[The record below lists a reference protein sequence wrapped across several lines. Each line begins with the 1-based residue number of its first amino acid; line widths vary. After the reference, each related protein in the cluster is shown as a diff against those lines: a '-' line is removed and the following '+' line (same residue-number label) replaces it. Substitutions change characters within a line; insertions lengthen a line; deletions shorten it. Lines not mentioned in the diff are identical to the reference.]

1 MKQIIYSLLAAVAI
15 LAAGCTNDLDQQ
27 PVIGETS
34 GTVYSTVA
42 GYKSVLAKIYGSY
55 SLVGQYK
62 GGNNDIDVE
71 HDLLRNLFYLQEA
84 GTDEVTISWAHSD
97 LTQLTYHSWDATNPY
112 ISNVYYR
119 LFYSIAVCN
128 EFLRNCSDDAIAG
141 FTADEQSTLRT
152 YAAEARFIRA
162 LGYWLALDLFRQA
175 PIVDENT
182 PTGSYIPEAY
192 DAKGLIAFLL
202 KEIDEIEPL
211 LLEPAPYGRA
221 GKAAL
226 WALGARLTLN
236 AETYG
241 GEAMYSECIDF
252 CNKIAGTGNY
262 TLEADYSKLFNA
274 DNDKRTNEILF
285 AFVTDGDNA
294 LSWGSATHIVCGS
307 CTNDNADAPA
317 AYGIANGWGSWRVRG
332 EFYDLFD
339 AASTDARRTFWTTG
353 QTQFIPDGIAERSQG
368 YYSMKWTNLTD
379 AGQPANANTAADG
392 CNTDH
397 PIFRLGEIYLTA
409 AEAVL
414 RGGQGLSRSEALALV
429 NELRCRAYGDDSGK
443 IADTQFDLAF
453 MIDERGREL
462 YHELH
467 RRTDLVRFGRF
478 TGDRYIWQWKGGVVD
493 GRATD
498 ARYNIYPVPATEIS
512 ANPNLVNKDY

>member
-1 MKQIIYSLLAAVAI
+1 MKKTIYSLLAL
-15 LAAGCTNDLDQQ
+15 LALVVSSCTNDLDQQ
-27 PVIGETS
+27 PVIGENS
-34 GTVYSTVA
+34 GTVYSTID

-55 SLVGQYK
+55 SLVGQDK
-62 GGNNDIDVE
+62 GGNNDISVE

-97 LTQLTYHSWDATNPY
+97 LTQLTYHTWDATNPY

-119 LFYSIAVCN
+119 IFYSVALCN
-128 EFLRNCSDDAIAG
+128 EFLRNCTEGAIGG
-141 FTADEQSTLRT
+141 FSEQEQATLRT
-152 YAAEARFIRA
+152 YAAEARFVRA

-182 PTGSYIPEAY
+182 PTASFIPEAY
-192 DAKGLIAFLL
+192 DAKGLIAFLT
-202 KEIDEIEPL
+202 KEIEEIEPL
-211 LLEPAPYGRA
+211 MLEPAPYGRA

-226 WALGARLTLN
+226 WALGARLALN

-241 GEAMYSECIDF
+241 GEPMYTEAIAF
-252 CNKIAGTGNY
+252 CNKIIATGNY
-262 TLEADYSKLFNA
+262 SLEQDYHKLFNA
-274 DNDKRTNEILF
+274 DNDKRTNEIMF
-285 AFVTDGDNA
+285 AFVNDGDNA
-294 LSWGSATHIVCGS
+294 LTWGSATHIVCGS
-307 CTNDNADAPA
+307 CTNDNAAAPA

-332 EFYDLFD
+332 EFYNLFD
-339 AASTDARRTFWTTG
+339 ANSTDSRCTFWTEG

-379 AGQPANANTAADG
+379 AGLPANENTAADG

-414 RGGQGLSRSEALALV
+414 RGGTGMSRSEALGLV
-429 NELRCRAYGDDSGK
+429 NEIRRRAYGDDSGK
-443 IADTQFDLAF
+443 ITDTQLDLAF
-453 MIDERGREL
+453 LLDERGREL

-467 RRTDLVRFGRF
+467 RRTDLVRYGRF
-478 TGDRYIWQWKGGVVD
+478 TGDRYVWQWKGGVLD
-493 GRATD
+493 GRGTAS
-498 ARYNIYPVPATEIS
+498 RYNIYPVPATEIS
-512 ANPNLVNKDY
+512 ANPNLSNPEY